1 MDKNYQELEP
11 PLRSCDKQLCI
22 DPYYT
27 SSTAQIDGG
36 KDHIKKMEENLD
48 RDEQDQERFI
58 NVKEAILQLYTELQE
73 EPLVYMA

>member
-1 MDKNYQELEP
+1 MHEE
-11 PLRSCDKQLCI
+11 
-22 DPYYT
+22 
-27 SSTAQIDGG
+27 TAQIDGG